1 MARPTVQV
9 LGAYRLDCTSGLFA
23 QAMEWKYG
31 NLLLSV
37 AEREAAEAHVRS
49 ELSGTVLIEA
59 EIHER
64 DDRFSVG
71 DFGQAGSD
79 QAAYS
84 EVFLSQDGRAVIAD
98 AFDVPT
104 DSVLRIAFFLHFVDP
119 AKELN
124 TSYGPVALPP
134 LQSMPK
140 RLAEL
145 VPYEPVT

>member
-1 MARPTVQV
+1 MAPPTVQV
-9 LGAYRLDCTSGLFA
+9 LGAYRVECTPELFA

-31 NLLLSV
+31 NLPLSTE
-37 AEREAAEAHVRS
+37 ERDAAEAHVRS
-49 ELSGTVLIEA
+49 EVSGAVLIEA
-59 EIHER
+59 AIHNR
-64 DDRFSVG
+64 DDHFSVS

-84 EVFLSQDGRAVIAD
+84 EVFLSEDGRAVIAD

-104 DSVLRIAFFLHFVDP
+104 GPRLRIAFFLHFFDP
-119 AKELN
+119 AKTLK
-124 TSYGPVALPP
+124 TSYGPVSLPP
-134 LQSMPK
+134 LQAMPR